1 MYIKL
6 SNPCKGGKFLRANIK
21 FEVLSRDD
29 IYRIHTATMEILEH
43 VGIKILERKA
53 LQVLNEAGA
62 AVNFKENIA
71 RIPEYLVKEAIKR
84 APSRFSIFGRSQKY
98 RLILGE
104 KRTYFS
110 MQGTG
115 VHVLDLETGKR
126 RESTLNDL
134 KNFYRLADALENIHH
149 ASVTVKPR
157 DIPDAV
163 SHAYELFE
171 AFKNTIKTVD
181 GYTYGRT
188 VAMDTIRLASIVAG
202 GEEELMKKPML
213 LGFHNPVSPLQHS
226 KDLTEGL
233 MIYAKYKQ
241 PVLIAPEA
249 QAGATAPI
257 TLAGLL
263 TQQNA
268 EVLSGITI
276 AQLTNPG
283 TPILYGTVSAPLDM
297 KTGNIALGA
306 IEVGLINAATA
317 QLARYYGLPSRGTGG
332 ATDSKIPDIQA
343 GFEKA
348 TSLLMAAS
356 AGINFIYDAAGAL
369 ESTLTASFEQAVID
383 NEICGMV
390 ARAIRGIDVND
401 ETLAIEIIENVGPGG
416 QYLSQKHTLKHIK
429 GEYYLPK
436 IIKREKREEW
446 EEAGSKDLWKIAREE
461 VKKILKEHQPEPL
474 DKDVEKELE
483 KIVKEIEK
491 REV

>member
-1 MYIKL
+1 MRKTI
-6 SNPCKGGKFLRANIK
+6 N
-21 FEVLSRDD
+21 FEVLSSDEV
-29 IYRIHTATMEILEH
+29 YEIHMATMEILER
-43 VGIKILERKA
+43 VGVRVLEENA
-53 LQVLNEAGA
+53 LQMLREAGA
-62 AVNFKENIA
+62 DIDSKNNIA
-71 RIPEYLVKEAIKR
+71 KIPEYLIMEAIKK
-84 APSRFSIFGRSQKY
+84 APSSFYLFGRNKKY
-98 RLILGE
+98 KLRLGG
-104 KRTYFS
+104 KRVHFS
-110 MQGTG
+110 MQGTA
-115 VHVLDLETGKR
+115 VYVLDLETGKR
-126 RESTLNDL
+126 RESTLNDV

-149 ASVTVKPR
+149 ASETVKAR
-157 DIPDAV
+157 DIPENVA
-163 SHAYELFE
+163 HAYVLFE
-171 AFKNTIKTVD
+171 AFKNTTKTVD
-181 GYTYGRT
+181 GYNYGRT
-188 VAMDTIRLASIVAG
+188 FAMDTIRLASIVAG

-213 LGFHNPVSPLQHS
+213 LGFHNPVSPLQQS

-233 MIYAKYKQ
+233 MVYAKYKQ
-241 PVLIAPEA
+241 PVSIAPEA

-268 EVLSGITI
+268 EVLSTITI
-276 AQLTNPG
+276 AELTNPG
-283 TPILYGTVSAPLDM
+283 APVLYGAVSAPLDM

-306 IEVGLINAATA
+306 IEVGLINAAAA

-332 ATDSKIPDIQA
+332 TTDSKIPDIQA
-343 GFEKA
+343 GLEKTA
-348 TSLLMAAS
+348 TLLMAAS

-390 ARAIRGIDVND
+390 ARALRGIDVND
-401 ETLAIEIIENVGPGG
+401 ETLAIDVIENVGPRG
-416 QYLSQKHTLKHIK
+416 QYLSQKHTLKHLK
-429 GEYYLPK
+429 REQYLPK

-446 EEAGSKDLWKIAREE
+446 EKAGSKDLWKIAREE